1 MLIETQ
7 LLKKYQSK
15 GILVDTNILLLWFVG
30 RVNQKCISRF
40 NPIPLKTNTE
50 HIKNCQSKT
59 MVKPSIL
66 DPTASYSFSQYS
78 TLPFDTADILAEFGV
93 AFQSASLQLPEQ
105 QPLDPTPLTDE
116 LVENLALVDPISEIA
131 RRESLIF
138 PVLKT
143 VCKFIQ
149 SPLKIEYS
157 IRVSNQL
164 KGNVDY
170 FIPTPQNLVIIEA
183 KNADLGKGFTQ
194 LAVELIALD
203 QWINASGDYLYGAI
217 TTGETWKFGLF
228 HRQQKLIQKDINTY
242 GVPNDLAK
250 VLAIL
255 FGITLQTS
263 SRIR

>member
-1 MLIETQ
+1 M
-7 LLKKYQSK
+7 
-15 GILVDTNILLLWFVG
+15 
-30 RVNQKCISRF
+30 
-40 NPIPLKTNTE
+40 
-50 HIKNCQSKT
+50 
-59 MVKPSIL
+59 KPSIL
-66 DPTASYSFSQYS
+66 DPAASYSFSQYAA
-78 TLPFDTADILAEFGV
+78 LPFDTADILAEFGV

-105 QPLDPTPLTDE
+105 QPLDPTPLIHE
-116 LVENLALVDPISEIA
+116 LTENLALVNPTSEIA

-157 IRVSNQL
+157 IQVSNQL

-170 FIPTPQNLVIIEA
+170 FIPTPQNVIIIEA

-203 QWINASGDYLYGAI
+203 QWLDTPVDCLYGAV
-217 TTGETWKFGLF
+217 TTGDTWKFGLF
-228 HRQQKLIQKDINTY
+228 YRQQKLIQKDINTY

-255 FGITLQTS
+255 FGITLQTPGAIAS
-263 SRIR
+263 